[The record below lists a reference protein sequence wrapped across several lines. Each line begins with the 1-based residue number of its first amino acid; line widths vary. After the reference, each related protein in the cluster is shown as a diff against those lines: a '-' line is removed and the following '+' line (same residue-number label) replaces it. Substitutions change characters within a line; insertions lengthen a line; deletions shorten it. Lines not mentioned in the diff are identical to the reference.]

1 MLTPV
6 QAKFSD
12 HAAQIYSSNTALLNR
27 YSQAYLFALN
37 MNVLSE
43 TYYYLLK
50 IPKARVMNENTIFL
64 VSYHEIK
71 GEILINK
78 A

>member
-1 MLTPV
+1 
-6 QAKFSD
+6 
-12 HAAQIYSSNTALLNR
+12 
-27 YSQAYLFALN
+27 

-50 IPKARVMNENTIFL
+50 IPKARDVNENTIFR
-64 VSYHEIK
+64 VSYAEIK
-71 GEILINK
+71 GEILIKK